1 MARAHR
7 SNRLIDR
14 TAEPSPNLVADRI
27 SAVGSL
33 CIADQVPPS
42 FRVRCALYRVTGK
55 APDLVATT
63 SPPPNAAGI
72 WFETSVESFGV
83 SEAG

>member
-14 TAEPSPNLVADRI
+14 DAEPGSNLVVDRI

-33 CIADQVPPS
+33 CTADQVPPG
-42 FRVRCALYRVTGK
+42 FRVRCTLWNSSPSERL
-55 APDLVATT
+55 APNG
-63 SPPPNAAGI
+63 P
-72 WFETSVESFGV
+72 
-83 SEAG
+83 

>member
-14 TAEPSPNLVADRI
+14 TAEPSPNLVVDRI

-33 CIADQVPPS
+33 CTADQVPPGS
-42 FRVRCALYRVTGK
+42 RVRCALWNPLPLGHGRV
-55 APDLVATT
+55 A
-63 SPPPNAAGI
+63 S
-72 WFETSVESFGV
+72 
-83 SEAG
+83 

>member
-14 TAEPSPNLVADRI
+14 TAEPSPNLVMDRI

-33 CIADQVPPS
+33 CTADQVAPS
-42 FRVRCALYRVTGK
+42 FRVRCALWNS
-55 APDLVATT
+55 
-63 SPPPNAAGI
+63 SP
-72 WFETSVESFGV
+72 
-83 SEAG
+83 SERLARNGP